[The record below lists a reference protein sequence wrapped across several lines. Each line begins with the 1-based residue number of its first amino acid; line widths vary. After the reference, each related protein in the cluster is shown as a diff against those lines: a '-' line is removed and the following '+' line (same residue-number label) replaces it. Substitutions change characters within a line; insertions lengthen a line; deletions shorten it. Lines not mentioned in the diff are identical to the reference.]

1 LLPSQNC
8 TKGFG
13 INKNKQTYNELSVN
27 MSLTSV
33 KPLQILYENPQ
44 RQPQEISHGTRLGVA
59 LGLDIHVP
67 QYFSSL
73 IYFSKVHLCHY
84 IHL

>member
-1 LLPSQNC
+1 MEVDSESRVFNLNSRNLLPSQNC

-44 RQPQEISHGTRLGVA
+44 RQPQEISHGTRLGRDLV
-59 LGLDIHVP
+59 
-67 QYFSSL
+67 
-73 IYFSKVHLCHY
+73 
-84 IHL
+84 